1 MVMTKKNDFD
11 LEGAIQ
17 RGVDATGLKKD
28 VFMDKYSE
36 KLAGLKEKG
45 TKPFNLKVAGKDTVL
60 SLEEMA
66 VNQVIACERAAS
78 KGDTEII
85 FYLESQDDARLTK
98 NNKAFSNL
106 YLIVPVGNNT
116 DLFHTEPK
124 TEGCVRIRATHWSN
138 KSFRPGFYRGRIN
151 KSIRDGYT
159 NYGINDVGPTERKF
173 EVPKIAAGA
182 PFKILAAYDPKP
194 VMRNVK
200 DADGEVLKDEDG
212 KFVKEPV
219 YKKDRDGMLTDKPL
233 MSRSLEV
240 LVLNQDGTTSP
251 RTVSTVFDEW
261 MGHKVDY
268 GATYKGM
275 FRENGPYWNLNSKP
289 TTSSE
294 KVELGDNIAADTLA
308 DLNGIRAYSGK
319 FVKLQPMFGDAI
331 VEIKQVPEK
340 GTKIG
345 YTTISDM
352 AGGSINIIGDSTVFD
367 SVTNE
372 KGNLAGI
379 VQVIGKVFINKERD
393 TPGVRVYAIKDI
405 SSGMPAEPVQIVEK
419 VAATGEDENW

>member
-1 MVMTKKNDFD
+1 MVTKKFDF
-11 LEGAIQ
+11 EGAIQ
-17 RGVDATGLKKD
+17 RGVEATGLKKE

-45 TKPFNLKVAGKDTVL
+45 TKPFNLVVAGKNSVL
-60 SLEEMA
+60 TLEEMA

-98 NNKAFSNL
+98 TNTAFSNL
-106 YLIVPVGNNT
+106 YLIIPVGNNT
-116 DLFHTEPK
+116 DLFHSEPK
-124 TEGCVRIRATHWSN
+124 TEDCVRIRATHWSN
-138 KSFRPGFYRGRIN
+138 KAFRPGFYRGRIN

-159 NYGINDVGPTERKF
+159 NYGINDVGPSERTF
-173 EVPKIAAGA
+173 QVPQIASGS
-182 PFKILAAYDPKP
+182 PFRILVAYDPKP
-194 VMRNVK
+194 VTRNVK
-200 DADGEVLKDEDG
+200 DTAGEVLKDEEG
-212 KFVKEPV
+212 KLVKESV
-219 YKKDRDGMLTDKPL
+219 YKKSRDGMVTSEPL
-233 MSRSLEV
+233 MKRDLEI
-240 LVLNQDGTTSP
+240 LVLNLDGTVSA
-251 RTVSTVFDEW
+251 RSVSTVFDEW

-268 GATYKGM
+268 GATYKGV

-289 TTSSE
+289 ATSSE
-294 KVELGDNIAADTLA
+294 KIEIDSISADILA
-308 DLNGIRAYSGK
+308 DLTGVRSYAGK
-319 FVKLQPMFGDAI
+319 FVRLQPMFGDAI
-331 VEIKQVPEK
+331 VEIKQNPEK

-352 AGGSINIIGDSTVFD
+352 AGGSINIIGGSAVFD

-393 TPGVRVYAIKDI
+393 TPGIRVYAIKDI
-405 SSGMPAEPVQIVEK
+405 SSGMPADIQIEEK
-419 VAATGEDENW
+419 VAATGGEDSW